1 MSDKN
6 SNGSGKPFN
15 ELTADYLMQTDPV
28 HYHKDVD
35 CRAIVAA
42 LVKNRS
48 GAITIVDQKMK
59 PIGIITEYDLLRA
72 IQDGK
77 DLAQTPSQ
85 QIMTEP
91 IIISEKSLLTEIL
104 DTLVTGHL
112 IHLPVVDY
120 EEKLIGLIERQ
131 DILLA
136 YLNNPS
142 LPRFEG

>member
-1 MSDKN
+1 VSDIN
-6 SNGSGKPFN
+6 SNGSEKPFS
-15 ELTADYLMQTDPV
+15 ELTADYLMQTDTI
-28 HYHKDVD
+28 HYHQSVD
-35 CRAIVAA
+35 CQTIVVA

-48 GAITIVDQKMK
+48 GAVTIIDREMK

-72 IQDGK
+72 IHDGK

-91 IIISEKSLLTEIL
+91 IVVSEKSLCTEIL
-104 DTLVTGHL
+104 DTLVTGHI

-131 DILLA
+131 DILSA
-136 YLNNPS
+136 YLNHQ
-142 LPRFEG
+142 G

>member
-6 SNGSGKPFN
+6 SSGNEKPFS
-15 ELTADYLMQTDPV
+15 ELTADYFMQTDPT
-28 HYHKDVD
+28 YYPQSVD
-35 CRAIVAA
+35 CQTIVAA
-42 LVKNRS
+42 LVKKRS
-48 GAITIVDQKMK
+48 GAVTIVDQKMK

-77 DLAQTPSQ
+77 DLAQTPAQ
-85 QIMTEP
+85 KIMTEP
-91 IIISEKSLLTEIL
+91 IIISEKSLCNEIL
-104 DTLVTGHL
+104 DTLVTGHI

-136 YLNNPS
+136 YFDHLA
-142 LPRFEG
+142 

>member
-1 MSDKN
+1 VSDKN
-6 SNGSGKPFN
+6 SNGSEKPFS

-28 HYHKDVD
+28 HYHQSVD
-35 CRAIVAA
+35 CQAIVAA
-42 LVKNRS
+42 LLKNRS
-48 GAITIVDQKMK
+48 GAVTIIDQEMK
-59 PIGIITEYDLLRA
+59 PIGIITEYDLLQA

-91 IIISEKSLLTEIL
+91 IIVSEKSLCTEIL
-104 DTLVTGHL
+104 DTLVTGHI

-131 DILLA
+131 DILSA
-136 YLNNPS
+136 YLKHQ
-142 LPRFEG
+142 G

>member
-6 SNGSGKPFN
+6 LNGSNLPFS

-35 CRAIVAA
+35 CHTIVKA
-42 LVKNRS
+42 LVKKRF
-48 GAITIVDQKMK
+48 GAVTIIDQEMK

-77 DLAQTPSQ
+77 DLAQTSSQ
-85 QIMTEP
+85 EIMTEP
-91 IIISEKSLLTEIL
+91 IIVSEKSIWAEIM
-104 DTLVTGHL
+104 DTLVTGHI
-112 IHLPVVDY
+112 IHLPVVDF

-131 DILLA
+131 DVLSA
-136 YLNNPS
+136 YLHHQ
-142 LPRFEG
+142 G